1 MLFNSLPFAIFLPVV
16 FLLYWSLQKAP
27 LRFQNLFII
36 MASYFFYGW
45 WDWRFLSLIIVSSAT
60 DYFAGLLIR
69 SSSTDGRRKGFLIA
83 SLVVNLGIL
92 AFFKY
97 FDFFAMSF
105 ADLLGDLGIPSSVH
119 TLRIV
124 LPIGI
129 SFYTFQ
135 TMSYTIDVY
144 RRRMEPTRDA
154 ISFFAFVSF
163 FPQLVAGPIERA
175 ANLLPQFLKRRS
187 FDYGLAVE
195 GARQILW
202 GLFKKIAVAD
212 AVASSVGYIYRN
224 FDSMDGLSLW
234 IGTFLFGIQIYCD
247 FSGYSD
253 IAIGTAKLFGFR
265 LMRNFAMPYFSR
277 DIPEFW
283 SRWHIS
289 LSTWFRD
296 YIFIP
301 LCGGSQAKPSN
312 QRRMAAVIATF
323 CLSGLWHG
331 AGWHFVLWGLLHG
344 ILYLL
349 GSFSRSWRMRRGM
362 PEKGK
367 VRGMLAVTGTF
378 LLVTF
383 AWVFFRS
390 PDISVALTIAGR
402 MLDPFTFVL
411 TALGHSHYH
420 YPLGLLPLAAVVLLA
435 DRLTRGFD
443 CPLSAVTARPKV
455 LRWLTYSLVIWMI
468 FYHLPPP
475 DVDPQQFIYFQ
486 F

>member
-1 MLFNSLPFAIFLPVV
+1 MLFNSLPFVIFLPVV

-60 DYFAGLLIR
+60 DYFAGLLIH
-69 SSSTDGRRKGFLIA
+69 SSRTDGRRKGILLA
-83 SLVVNLGIL
+83 SLAVNLGIL

-97 FDFFAMSF
+97 FNFFAASF
-105 ADLLGDLGIPSSVH
+105 ADLLGNLGIPSDIH

-144 RRRMEPTRDA
+144 RRRMKPTRDA
-154 ISFFAFVSF
+154 VSFFAFVSF

-212 AVASSVGYIYRN
+212 AVASSVGYVYRN
-224 FDSMDGLSLW
+224 FDSMGGLSLW

-253 IAIGTAKLFGFR
+253 IAIGTAKLLGFK

-296 YIFIP
+296 YVFIP
-301 LCGGSQAKPSN
+301 LCGGSHAKPSN
-312 QRRMAAVIATF
+312 RRRMAAVIATF

-331 AGWHFVLWGLLHG
+331 AGWHFILWGLLHG
-344 ILYLL
+344 VLYLM
-349 GSFSRSWRMRRGM
+349 GSLARSWRLRRAM
-362 PEKGK
+362 PEKGRM
-367 VRGMLAVTGTF
+367 RGMLAVTGTF
-378 LLVTF
+378 VLVTF

-390 PDISVALTIAGR
+390 PDISVALTVAGK
-402 MLDPFTFVL
+402 MLNPLTFVL
-411 TALGHSHYH
+411 TSLGHLHYH

-443 CPLSAVTARPKV
+443 CPLGAISKRPKA

-468 FYHLPPP
+468 LYHLPPP